1 MVHVSDPCARVQV
14 LASFDHIVLELH
26 GVRAKPPPT
35 PLSPLSPPQRAA
47 AHHRALVGGQVSEL
61 LPMRRR
67 AATLAKLNLFF
78 VVVHVHVN
86 NHGLDRRAGLARK
99 FERVLGCV
107 HWWEER
113 AIDRAHPRGQPAA
126 LPPHPAGPILF
137 QVRRAHD
144 ARGEPREQKAR
155 ARPLARRPRVAAA
168 AHRRARPPQRK
179 GAGRVVER
187 VAVGVR
193 RRGVVSGLRCAS

>member
-78 VVVHVHVN
+78 FVVHVHVN

-107 HWWEER
+107 HWWDER

-126 LPPHPAGPILF
+126 LPPPPGWRILLRYD
-137 QVRRAHD
+137 VPTTLEVSLVSRRLVPD
-144 ARGEPREQKAR
+144 
-155 ARPLARRPRVAAA
+155 LS
-168 AHRRARPPQRK
+168 
-179 GAGRVVER
+179 RVVR
-187 VAVGVR
+187 ASRRLPIDGLDHPNVR
-193 RRGVVSGLRCAS
+193 APDVLLNVWPWA